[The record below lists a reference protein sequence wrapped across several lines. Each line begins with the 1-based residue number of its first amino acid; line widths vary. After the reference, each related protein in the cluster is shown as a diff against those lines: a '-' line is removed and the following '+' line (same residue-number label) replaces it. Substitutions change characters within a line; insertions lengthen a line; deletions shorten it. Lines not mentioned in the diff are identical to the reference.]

1 VKFSGFG
8 ELVKADFLISFETPK
23 SLFDRRY
30 VQRTISAVPV
40 NKLVNTFSDAVADI
54 PSGSS
59 IMIGGFGGAGGQPTR
74 LMLALREQGAK
85 NLTIIGNVAGISKTT
100 GYGWP
105 DHLDPIDQG
114 MFFESGQADK
124 IICSFPV
131 PGTTN
136 PLSDIEQA
144 WREGRAEVDIV
155 PQGTL
160 IERIRAAGAGIPAF
174 FTPTGVGTPVAE
186 GKEHR
191 DFDGR
196 TYLLEHALPA
206 DYALIRAEKADTR
219 GNLQYIGT
227 SRAFNPAMATAAKVT
242 IVEVDELVEPGGI
255 DPERVGTLNTY
266 VDRIVVR
273 KPGDQLP

>member
-1 VKFSGFG
+1 M
-8 ELVKADFLISFETPK
+8 
-23 SLFDRRY
+23 
-30 VQRTISAVPV
+30 PV
-40 NKLVNTFSDAVADI
+40 NKISKSFAEAVADI
-54 PSGSS
+54 PEGAS

-74 LMLALREQGAK
+74 LMLALRDLGVGR
-85 NLTIIGNVAGISKTT
+85 LTIIGNVAGISRTT

-105 DHLDPIDQG
+105 DDLEPIDQG
-114 MFFESGQADK
+114 MFFETGQATK

-136 PLSDIEQA
+136 PLSDIEKA

-174 FTPTGVGTPVAE
+174 YTPTGVGTPAAADRE
-186 GKEHR
+186 QREFG
-191 DFDGR
+191 DR

-206 DYALIRAEKADTR
+206 DYALVRAEKADTL

-227 SRAFNPAMATAAKVT
+227 SRAFNPAMATAARIT
-242 IVEVDELVEPGGI
+242 IAEVDEIVEPGGI
-255 DPERVGTLNTY
+255 DPERVGTLSTY
-266 VDRIVVR
+266 VDRIVQR
-273 KPGDQLP
+273 EAGDVLP